1 MSGQGG
7 HAPTDRPSVAPV
19 AQATPSGVGGPAD
32 EPQSGFHASIAPHAK
47 PLQDPIRVGRYLLFD
62 SFASGGMAQV
72 HVGRLIGP
80 VGFSRAVA
88 IKRLHPHL
96 AREARFVSMFVDE
109 ARLAGRVRHPN
120 VVSVTDVVSAPGEL
134 LLVMDYV
141 PSESISRLVHRLRQR
156 GKQVPVH
163 VAVGIMV
170 GALEGLH
177 GAHQTLND
185 AGTDLGLV
193 HRDVSPQNIL
203 VGEDGLARVVDFGIA
218 MAHDRVQVT
227 ASGQLKGKL
236 EYMPR
241 EQLFKQSVDHR
252 ADVYAASVVL
262 WELLTLR
269 PLFRADHPNDLVK
282 LVAQG
287 ALDAPSHFR
296 NDMPQGLDQVVM
308 KGLSLDAS
316 DRFQSAREMAEALE
330 DVMGVVPPR
339 EIQRWLRDV
348 AGSALA
354 RRAAR
359 VAQIEA
365 YDVEADAWQPNSAAV
380 GVLLNQAEHAS
391 RGAGTLDY
399 AAERLSPQAL
409 TRVQAPDLAGVVG
422 ARAPGAP
429 GTATS
434 ATAATGFGPTALT
447 APTGLGSHILTS
459 ATDVA
464 SVQDPTGTLPR
475 GDERLERESLQPERL
490 SLPPGSGAA
499 RILRAPVRAGI
510 AAAAFVFLVGGGLL
524 WATLGSDESAADA
537 APVQPSQPAAPA
549 DTLEQPMSVSELPA
563 SSAAGRPEG
572 TPAEVVEIGDLPSEP
587 SAKPKAAHP
596 SSLPRSHGARPVAVD
611 SCNPPWTLDSHGVRV
626 PKRHCFK

>member
-1 MSGQGG
+1 MTGHGGQ
-7 HAPTDRPSVAPV
+7 APKDRPVATPPG
-19 AQATPSGVGGPAD
+19 QSTPSGATPN

-47 PLQDPIRVGRYLLFD
+47 ALQDPIRVGRYLLFD

-156 GKQVPVH
+156 GKQVPVS

-170 GALEGLH
+170 GALEGLN
-177 GAHQTLND
+177 GAHEALND
-185 AGTDLGLV
+185 NGSELGLV

-227 ASGQLKGKL
+227 ATGQLKGKL

-241 EQLFKQSVDHR
+241 EQLYKQAIDRR

-287 ALDAPSHFR
+287 ALDPPSHFR
-296 NDMPQGLDQVVM
+296 SDVSPELDQVVM
-308 KGLSLDAS
+308 KGLALDAS
-316 DRFQSAREMAEALE
+316 DRYQSAREMAEALE
-330 DVMGVVPPR
+330 DVVGAVPPR
-339 EIQRWLRDV
+339 IIQRWLQEV

-359 VAQIEA
+359 VAQIES
-365 YDVEADAWQPNSAAV
+365 YDIEADSWQPHSATV

-409 TRVQAPDLAGVVG
+409 TRVQAPELG
-422 ARAPGAP
+422 AVSSPVPMGQVS
-429 GTATS
+429 GTLP
-434 ATAATGFGPTALT
+434 TAATSVGATALT
-447 APTGLGSHILTS
+447 APSG
-459 ATDVA
+459 
-464 SVQDPTGTLPR
+464 PGTLATGAAIAQASTPPEALPS
-475 GDERLERESLQPERL
+475 GNEALERP
-490 SLPPGSGAA
+490 SLPPERFSVPSGPGV
-499 RILRAPVRAGI
+499 LRAPVRLGVATAGLV
-510 AAAAFVFLVGGGLL
+510 FVVGGGLL
-524 WATLGSDESAADA
+524 WAMLARDETAPDEPASAAPSET
-537 APVQPSQPAAPA
+537 APVAADQPLSVDDLPAAP
-549 DTLEQPMSVSELPA
+549 
-563 SSAAGRPEG
+563 SAARSTTNPS
-572 TPAEVVEIGDLPSEP
+572 TEVVEVGDLPSEP
-587 SAKPKAAHP
+587 RGDAVPNAKPKSHPAVRSHP
-596 SSLPRSHGARPVAVD
+596 SRPAAAD
-611 SCNPPWTLDSHGVRV
+611 SCNPPWTLDAHGVRV

>member
-1 MSGQGG
+1 MSGHGSQ
-7 HAPTDRPSVAPV
+7 APKEHSPGTPSSQATPPG
-19 AQATPSGVGGPAD
+19 QATPSGSAD
-32 EPQSGFHASIAPHAK
+32 PQSGFHASIAPHASQ
-47 PLQDPIRVGRYLLFD
+47 LQDPIRVGRYLLFD

-72 HVGRLIGP
+72 HIGRLIGP

-163 VAVGIMV
+163 VAVGILV
-170 GALEGLH
+170 GTLEGLH
-177 GAHQTLND
+177 GAHETLSDN
-185 AGTDLGLV
+185 GRELGLV

-227 ASGQLKGKL
+227 ATGQLKGKL

-241 EQLFKQSVDHR
+241 EQLYKQAVDRR

-296 NDMPQGLDQVVM
+296 PDIPPELDEVVM
-308 KGLSLDAS
+308 RGLSLDAS
-316 DRFQSAREMAEALE
+316 DRFQSARDMAEALE
-330 DVMGVVPPR
+330 QVTGVVPPR
-339 EIQRWLRDV
+339 EIQRWLQEV
-348 AGSALA
+348 AGSALG

-365 YDVEADAWQPNSAAV
+365 YDIEADSWQPQSAAV
-380 GVLLNQAEHAS
+380 GVLLNQAEQAS

-409 TRVQAPDLAGVVG
+409 TRVQAPELGLTSAPESPRGTLSTAATGVG
-422 ARAPGAP
+422 A
-429 GTATS
+429 TALTAATGLGSAIVTS
-434 ATAATGFGPTALT
+434 ATAVG
-447 APTGLGSHILTS
+447 
-459 ATDVA
+459 TDVGA
-464 SVQDPTGTLPR
+464 VNEFPHGETVG
-475 GDERLERESLQPERL
+475 ERV
-490 SLPPGSGAA
+490 SLPPDRFSVPPSAVTS
-499 RILRAPVRAGI
+499 RILRAPVRLGI
-510 AAAAFVFLVGGGLL
+510 AAAALVFLVGGGVL
-524 WATLGSDESAADA
+524 WASLGGSKAAEEPVSAPQVAATAAVDEPLSID
-537 APVQPSQPAAPA
+537 
-549 DTLEQPMSVSELPA
+549 ELP
-563 SSAAGRPEG
+563 SAPSPTQGEERPS
-572 TPAEVVEIGDLPSEP
+572 TEVVELGDLPSEP
-587 SAKPKAAHP
+587 SAKPKTSGHVVVP
-596 SSLPRSHGARPVAVD
+596 RVHSSRPAAVD

>member
-1 MSGQGG
+1 ML
-7 HAPTDRPSVAPV
+7 PPP
-19 AQATPSGVGGPAD
+19 QATPSGAGAAAG
-32 EPQSGFHASIAPHAK
+32 EPDSGFHASIAPHART
-47 PLQDPIRVGRYLLFD
+47 LQDPIRVGRYLLFD

-141 PSESISRLVHRLRQR
+141 PSESISRLIHRLRQR
-156 GKQVPVH
+156 NRQVPVQ
-163 VAVGIMV
+163 VAAGILV

-177 GAHQTLND
+177 GAHETLND
-185 AGTDLGLV
+185 SGGELGLV

-227 ASGQLKGKL
+227 ATGQLKGKL

-241 EQLFKQSVDHR
+241 EQLFKQIVDRR

-287 ALDAPSHFR
+287 ALDPPSHFR
-296 NDMPQGLDQVVM
+296 PDVPAELDAVVMQGLA
-308 KGLSLDAS
+308 LDAS
-316 DRFQSAREMAEALE
+316 DRFQSARRMAEALE
-330 DVMGVVPPR
+330 QVMGVVPPR
-339 EIQRWLRDV
+339 EIQRWLQDV

-365 YDVEADAWQPNSAAV
+365 YDIEADTWHPDSAAV
-380 GVLLNQAEHAS
+380 GVLLNQPEQSS

-409 TRVQAPDLAGVVG
+409 TRVQAPDLAAVSGGAAAARQPSGASAAIGVG
-422 ARAPGAP
+422 P
-429 GTATS
+429 TAVTS
-434 ATAATGFGPTALT
+434 ATGLGTNVVTAATDVLSPAATGRGSSVH
-447 APTGLGSHILTS
+447 APSSHGLLPHGNEGAERPSLTS
-459 ATDVA
+459 QAA
-464 SVQDPTGTLPR
+464 PSM
-475 GDERLERESLQPERL
+475 ERL
-490 SLPPGSGAA
+490 SVAPASGA
-499 RILRAPVRAGI
+499 LRAPVRVGVAV
-510 AAAAFVFLVGGGLL
+510 AALVFLLGGGLL
-524 WATLGSDESAADA
+524 WALGGEERDDGPGAE
-537 APVQPSQPAAPA
+537 PATSAPA
-549 DTLEQPMSVSELPA
+549 PSGEAEQPLTLDQLPPTPRGSA
-563 SSAAGRPEG
+563 SSS
-572 TPAEVVEIGDLPSEP
+572 TEVVELGDLPSEP
-587 SAKPKAAHP
+587 SAKPKAVHP
-596 SSLPRSHGARPVAVD
+596 AATSRGHASRPAVVD
-611 SCNPPWTLDSHGVRV
+611 SCNPPWILDSHGVRV

>member
-1 MSGQGG
+1 MSGQGSQ
-7 HAPTDRPSVAPV
+7 APKDRSQATPPS
-19 AQATPSGVGGPAD
+19 QATPSGGVD
-32 EPQSGFHASIAPHAK
+32 PQSGFHASIAPHANA
-47 PLQDPIRVGRYLLFD
+47 LQDPIRVGRYLLFD

-72 HVGRLIGP
+72 HIGRLIGP

-141 PSESISRLVHRLRQR
+141 PSESISRIVHRLRQR

-163 VAVGIMV
+163 VAVGILV
-170 GALEGLH
+170 GTLEGLH
-177 GAHQTLND
+177 GAHETLSD
-185 AGTDLGLV
+185 TGSELGLV

-227 ASGQLKGKL
+227 ATGQLKGKL

-241 EQLFKQSVDHR
+241 EQLYKQAVDRR

-287 ALDAPSHFR
+287 ALDPPSHFR
-296 NDMPQGLDQVVM
+296 SDIPPELDEVVM
-308 KGLSLDAS
+308 RGLSLDAS

-330 DVMGVVPPR
+330 HVTGVVPPR
-339 EIQRWLRDV
+339 EIQRWLQEV
-348 AGSALA
+348 AGSALG

-365 YDVEADAWQPNSAAV
+365 YDIEADSWQPQSAAV

-409 TRVQAPDLAGVVG
+409 TRVQAPELAL
-422 ARAPGAP
+422 ASNPAESSR
-429 GTATS
+429 GTLP
-434 ATAATGFGPTALT
+434 TAATGVGATAMT
-447 APTGLGSHILTS
+447 AATGLGSAVHTS
-459 ATDVA
+459 AT
-464 SVQDPTGTLPR
+464 SVGTAAINPGAFPPGDTQSERVSLPPDR
-475 GDERLERESLQPERL
+475 F
-490 SLPPGSGAA
+490 SLPPGAVTA
-499 RILRAPVRAGI
+499 PIYRAPVRVGI
-510 AAAAFVFLVGGGLL
+510 AVAAVVFLVGGGVL
-524 WATLGSDESAADA
+524 WASLGGGDEAAAQLPSAQEPPAATAATDEPLSVDELPA
-537 APVQPSQPAAPA
+537 APVTAQAGVTARPSG
-549 DTLEQPMSVSELPA
+549 
-563 SSAAGRPEG
+563 SS
-572 TPAEVVEIGDLPSEP
+572 TEVVELGDLPSEP
-587 SAKPKAAHP
+587 SAKPKTSVHP
-596 SSLPRSHGARPVAVD
+596 ATPRVQTSRPAAVD